1 MDAQTLAKELDR
13 DPFIPLRLHLADG
26 RTIDIH
32 NPGLSFIARLG
43 LYVFRV
49 SSPPS
54 SLAQDQEVVSIAHI
68 VTVEQMPAARGG
80 RRARRPK

>member
-1 MDAQTLAKELDR
+1 MDGQTLAKELDR
-13 DPFIPLRLHLADG
+13 DPFIPLRLHLTDG
-26 RTIDIH
+26 RTVDIH

-68 VTVEQMPAARGG
+68 VTVEQLPAAGAG
-80 RRARRPK
+80 KRARRPK